1 MRDGEPPQAE
11 TLQTSLV
18 VGRLG
23 NRSGLWLRCVIKGVP
38 VTALVDTGSTVTLI
52 RPGVLTGEEWESTD
66 ARLSSVTGTQITMGG
81 KRRLRVTV
89 GKMALEQEFWLAPIR
104 DCCIL
109 GLDFLRTLGAVLDIS
124 RAELRVGQ
132 TCIPL
137 ATQEQSA
144 PMGGSEGLV
153 VATATPDGGQGE
165 TGLLN
170 LKGAPLAPPAAVR
183 AAEATREAV
192 RELWG
197 RSREGLSAE
206 QSQRLWALLEAH
218 LDVFAAREE
227 DCTRT
232 DLVQHQ
238 IDTGTASPIRLR
250 PHRLPVAKR
259 QAAEQ
264 KLQEMAA
271 AGVIEPSSSPWAAPV
286 VLVRKK
292 DGDWRFC
299 VDYRRLNAVTKA
311 DSYPLP
317 RIDDA
322 LDKVAGSSWFSSLD
336 LRSGYWQVELAPDAR
351 EKTAFTLGTG
361 LWQFRSMAFGLRN
374 APATFER
381 LMERVLAG
389 IPKERCVVYLDDV
402 LAHAPTFDDALTCL
416 EQVMGA
422 VKAANLRLHP
432 KKCRLLQRKVQF
444 LGHVISGDGVA
455 TDPDKVRAVQQWPT
469 PKDVGELRSF
479 LGLASYYRRFVQGF
493 ADVAAPLHQLTAKGA
508 VFEWS
513 ERAERAFQLLRR
525 ALCQAPVLAFPQ
537 PGDQFVVDTDAS
549 NWGVGAVLSQVQ
561 GGTERVIAYYSR
573 ALSKPER
580 NYCVTRRELLAV
592 VAGLRHFRHYLYGT
606 PFLLRTDHAALTWLM
621 NFKEP
626 EGQVARWIAALQTYQ
641 FEIHHRAGRSHGN
654 ADALSRRPCLEAE
667 CRYCTRL
674 EEREELAEE
683 QVAAAEVVE
692 DELIEACSREE
703 FGAAQAADPE
713 LKQLFRWKR
722 EGRQPDWCEV
732 TPFGTAMKAYRS
744 SWANLE
750 VRGGL
755 LYRRWEDAAPGNGV
769 WQLLVPHCLRD
780 RVLRAVHGPLGVGH
794 FGVNKT
800 LRQLRQRFYWPSCR
814 IDVELF
820 VHCCDACTAKKGPG
834 KRSQAPLQ
842 LLQSGAPMERVGV
855 DVLGPF
861 PVTDAGN
868 RYVLVAVDYFT
879 KWPEAYAVPD
889 QSAATTAGR
898 LVEEFF
904 CRFGLPEELHS
915 DQGRNFESRVLSEV
929 CRRLGIRK
937 TRTTPLHPQSDG
949 LVERFN
955 RTLATQLAI
964 LTDQHQRDW
973 DRHLPLVLWSCR
985 AAVQES
991 TGFTPA
997 QMMLAREMRTPTDLI
1012 FGRPPETEELVTEP
1026 EFVRGLRERVHCVHQ
1041 LARQHQGGASA
1052 RQKRAYDT
1060 RCQGEPLTPGAEVW
1074 LFNPR
1079 RKKGR
1084 CPKLQADW
1092 EGPCVIVNRLSEVVY
1107 RVRIGRRTVVVH
1119 RDRLAPY
1126 QPKRTVP
1133 STPTTMV
1140 EGEEQLPP
1148 PPSRNRRRARRVPG
1162 RFKDF
1167 VMD

>member
-1 MRDGEPPQAE
+1 
-11 TLQTSLV
+11 
-18 VGRLG
+18 
-23 NRSGLWLRCVIKGVP
+23 
-38 VTALVDTGSTVTLI
+38 
-52 RPGVLTGEEWESTD
+52 
-66 ARLSSVTGTQITMGG
+66 
-81 KRRLRVTV
+81 
-89 GKMALEQEFWLAPIR
+89 
-104 DCCIL
+104 
-109 GLDFLRTLGAVLDIS
+109 
-124 RAELRVGQ
+124 
-132 TCIPL
+132 
-137 ATQEQSA
+137 
-144 PMGGSEGLV
+144 
-153 VATATPDGGQGE
+153 
-165 TGLLN
+165 
-170 LKGAPLAPPAAVR
+170 
-183 AAEATREAV
+183 
-192 RELWG
+192 
-197 RSREGLSAE
+197 
-206 QSQRLWALLEAH
+206 
-218 LDVFAAREE
+218 
-227 DCTRT
+227 
-232 DLVQHQ
+232 
-238 IDTGTASPIRLR
+238 
-250 PHRLPVAKR
+250 
-259 QAAEQ
+259 
-264 KLQEMAA
+264 MAA
-271 AGVIEPSSSPWAAPV
+271 AGVIEPSSSPWAAP
-286 VLVRKK
+286 
-292 DGDWRFC
+292 
-299 VDYRRLNAVTKA
+299 A

-322 LDKVAGSSWFSSLD
+322 LDKVAGSSWFS
-336 LRSGYWQVELAPDAR
+336 
-351 EKTAFTLGTG
+351 

-416 EQVMGA
+416 EQ
-422 VKAANLRLHP
+422 
-432 KKCRLLQRKVQF
+432 RKVQF

-455 TDPDKVRAVQQWPT
+455 TDPDK
-469 PKDVGELRSF
+469 
-479 LGLASYYRRFVQGF
+479 GF

-513 ERAERAFQLLRR
+513 ER
-525 ALCQAPVLAFPQ
+525 
-537 PGDQFVVDTDAS
+537 DQFVVDTDAS

-641 FEIHHRAGRSHGN
+641 FEIHHRA
-654 ADALSRRPCLEAE
+654 E

-674 EEREELAEE
+674 EAREELAEE
-683 QVAAAEVVE
+683 QVAVAEVVE

-713 LKQLFRWKR
+713 LKQLFQWKR

-915 DQGRNFESRVLSEV
+915 DQGRNFESHVLSEV

-1060 RCQGEPLTPGAEVW
+1060 RCQGEPLAPGAEVW

-1133 STPTTMV
+1133 STPATLVEDMV
-1140 EGEEQLPP
+1140 TPGAPFIATVKKLEPHRYGRRVNEGSGGHIACERQSGGSI
-1148 PPSRNRRRARRVPG
+1148 PPSQPQKRHLQRLACTG
-1162 RFKDF
+1162 RPCTNNT
-1167 VMD
+1167 